1 MFSICPKCEAGKLD
15 TSGTCKRCSYSLR
28 IPCDSCGH
36 PNIPSS
42 KFCGACG
49 YGMTLQIRLRLFIY
63 KKINY
68 IQRFRI
74 KKFAAGLS
82 FGVFLSFFAF
92 GTMGMV
98 TEDYIYPAAEIEE
111 SEQVAVPRPNS
122 IFARNLNKE
131 LATLMASKDMGQAAS
146 VEDFEAILEM
156 LLKHLRP
163 IAERVNRSRFPEDSA
178 KSYSRGL
185 HNFSRF
191 DGLTRGGATMMLFQF
206 LSDFLEFNYRD
217 FKAETFFS
225 DVPRFHFLSVPAAAL
240 NKLGLKLAKNN
251 ETFGISE
258 PIRIE
263 ELFNATQAII
273 GLAETQAEKASQK
286 AIKKTTRARS

>member
-15 TSGTCKRCSYSLR
+15 TSGTCRRCGYTLR
-28 IPCDSCGH
+28 VPCDSCGH
-36 PNIPSS
+36 PNIPGA

-49 YGMTLQIRLRLFIY
+49 YGMSLQIRLRLFIY
-63 KKINY
+63 KNLNY

-82 FGVFLSFFAF
+82 FGIFLSFFAF

-98 TEDYIYPAAEIEE
+98 TENYTYPTAETEE
-111 SEQVAVPRPNS
+111 FEQVPAPRLYS
-122 IFARNLNKE
+122 RFARNINKE
-131 LATLMASKDMGQAAS
+131 LASLMTSRDMGQKAS
-146 VEDFEAILEM
+146 VEDFEAILGM

-163 IAERVNRSRFPEDSA
+163 IAEKVNKNRFPEESA
-178 KSYSRGL
+178 KSYSIGL

-217 FKAETFFS
+217 FKVEKFFS
-225 DVPRFHFLSVPAAAL
+225 DVPRFHFLSVPVAAL
-240 NKLGLKLAKNN
+240 DKFGLKMAGSN

-258 PIRIE
+258 PILVE
-263 ELFNATQAII
+263 ELFKATQAII

-286 AIKKTTRARS
+286 FSTKSTLAKS